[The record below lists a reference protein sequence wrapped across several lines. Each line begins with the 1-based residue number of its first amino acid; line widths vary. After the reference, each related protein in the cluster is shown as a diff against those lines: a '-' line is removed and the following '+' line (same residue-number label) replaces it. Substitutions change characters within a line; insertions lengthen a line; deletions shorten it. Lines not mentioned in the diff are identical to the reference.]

1 MIYKKPSVTVDI
13 LIINENR
20 EFILIKRKND
30 PYKDFWAIP
39 GGFVDYGETVENA
52 AIREALEETNINV
65 ELINIVGVYS
75 NPNRDPRGHTIS
87 IVFLASGNMENM
99 KADSDAKDINIFS
112 INDLNK
118 IKIAFDHDK
127 ILNDSLNLINKK
139 KT

>member
-118 IKIAFDHDK
+118 IKIAFDHEK